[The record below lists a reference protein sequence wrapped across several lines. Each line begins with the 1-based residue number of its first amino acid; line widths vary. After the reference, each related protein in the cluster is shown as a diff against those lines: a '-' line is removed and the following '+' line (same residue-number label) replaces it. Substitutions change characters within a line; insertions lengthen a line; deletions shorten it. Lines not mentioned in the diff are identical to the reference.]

1 MKVRL
6 WPVLLLLPVALAAC
20 KSAPAVNPESRN
32 TFLTSNDL
40 QVMTD
45 QMARKLAG
53 DPRVAALTMNGP
65 ITIVL
70 KEVSNETN
78 EIIPED
84 AKWVFIN
91 RVSLLLAREPELA
104 SRFRFVLN
112 RKYYNALA
120 AKEGLRR
127 ELAPPEDDGR
137 LKPDYVLT
145 GTFTAITDSNK
156 KSRSDYY
163 LCTFELFRISPT
175 GGKAG
180 EIIWQDGYETR
191 KAIKNGFLD

>member
-1 MKVRL
+1 MNARL
-6 WPVLLLLPVALAAC
+6 LPVLLLPLALAAC
-20 KSAPAVNPESRN
+20 KSGPAVNPESHN

-53 DPRVAALTMNGP
+53 DPRVAALTANGP

-78 EIIPED
+78 EIIPQD
-84 AKWVFIN
+84 AEWVFVN
-91 RVSLLLAREPELA
+91 RVAVLLNREPELA
-104 SRFRFVLN
+104 SRFHFVLN
-112 RKYYNALA
+112 RKVYNALA
-120 AKEGLRR
+120 AKEGLKH
-127 ELAPPEDDGR
+127 EMAAPEDDGR

-145 GTFTAITDSNK
+145 GTFTAITSSTK
-156 KSRSDYY
+156 KNREDYY
-163 LCTFELFRISPT
+163 LCTFELFRIAPA
-175 GGKAG
+175 GGTAG